1 MYSNNKANILE
12 FHFKRWSRFL
22 DTTENPEQDEK
33 CIYAGRIIHIRNT
46 RSENSQIQI
55 LGH

>member
-33 CIYAGRIIHIRNT
+33 CIIMQ
-46 RSENSQIQI
+46 EE
-55 LGH
+55 